1 MPEQPHSHRAHPE
14 PVVLEIGEHLG
25 ALVLYTDAAA
35 HGCEIEISPTGAD
48 GSREHKEVLHRP
60 VGGRPLYAAVFD
72 RIAEGSYTLW
82 SGGVAAARGVEV
94 AGAAI
99 TELDWRGSRAP
110 AAPLVPHGH

>member
-1 MPEQPHSHRAHPE
+1 MPEQSHSHRAHPE
-14 PVVLEIGEHLG
+14 PVVLEIGEHVG

-48 GSREHKEVLHRP
+48 VRRDHREVLNRP
-60 VGGRPLYAAVFD
+60 VAGRPVYAAVFD
-72 RIAEGSYTLW
+72 RIPAGSYTLW
-82 SGGVAAARGVEV
+82 SGGVAAAREVAV

-110 AAPLVPHGH
+110 AAPLVPHRH